1 MEYASFHHLKAFIYH
16 EQGEL
21 DSALAALDTAVLL
34 ADTSSVVACSFTE
47 CFRLIILAESGRNM
61 EIDAVA
67 ERVIAAADESRT
79 IPGDYRFAQ
88 GVIAYV
94 RGDLDSAEA
103 CFMKANEEAEGRS
116 HSTQYMLGRTLLQSG
131 KYEQAIPI
139 FEKMVSIHWE
149 CRLMF
154 GPWVVTPY
162 HYLGIAYEELG
173 NREKAIESYE
183 TFLNL
188 WRVADPDLR
197 RVQEVKARLAALK
210 RS

>member
-1 MEYASFHHLKAFIYH
+1 
-16 EQGEL
+16 
-21 DSALAALDTAVLL
+21 
-34 ADTSSVVACSFTE
+34 
-47 CFRLIILAESGRNM
+47 
-61 EIDAVA
+61 
-67 ERVIAAADESRT
+67 
-79 IPGDYRFAQ
+79 
-88 GVIAYV
+88 
-94 RGDLDSAEA
+94 
-103 CFMKANEEAEGRS
+103 
-116 HSTQYMLGRTLLQSG
+116 
-131 KYEQAIPI
+131 
-139 FEKMVSIHWE
+139 
-149 CRLMF
+149 MF